1 MEKQCLA
8 VLENGE
14 ECSQFNDKHHALILC
29 SRPPVTD
36 RIFQGVL
43 LTFLSIQIE
52 KKRCCIFHLII
63 NQRNK
68 TSVDSVKPRRT
79 LDLSVSLSLG

>member
-1 MEKQCLA
+1 MLPVGSWLHSPNVEKQCLA
-8 VLENGE
+8 VLENDE

-43 LTFLSIQIE
+43 LTFFRVQIE
-52 KKRCCIFHLII
+52 KKDILHFSFNHKSKKQDFSR
-63 NQRNK
+63 
-68 TSVDSVKPRRT
+68 
-79 LDLSVSLSLG
+79 